1 MFLEQIIVLDRFLK
15 HHVTLK
21 TGVMLQ
27 NKSAFHHRNKS
38 HFRKIEKPL
47 FKIVIKASVCIR
59 EVTSCNSPPLSSSSP
74 VPGDAQAPS
83 AGQVHSGKQ
92 QGTGAGPGKA
102 VGPRAAALGSGLGA
116 EFGAAAAV
124 AGPVVAPAACGA
136 PLEVFETSQWSP
148 PHLAPFRQKENILK
162 LLKRS
167 CH

>member
-27 NKSAFHHRNKS
+27 KKSAFHHR
-38 HFRKIEKPL
+38 KIEKTL

-102 VGPRAAALGSGLGA
+102 VGPRAVGPGSGLGA